1 MQFQD
6 HIQQHLKSYVKPA
19 NLVQVVSYL
28 LIVLWVYAALSKLID
43 YDKSRTQMLNQVFS
57 KSIANILVW
66 AVPFI
71 ELLAGG
77 LLIFLKTRLAGLYAS
92 LLLLM
97 SFTVYIGLVM
107 INVFGRIP
115 CSCGGIL
122 SKMSWEQHLTFNLA
136 FILLTSTAI
145 LLSAHLKEGGSMGK
159 EE

>member
-1 MQFQD
+1 
-6 HIQQHLKSYVKPA
+6 
-19 NLVQVVSYL
+19 
-28 LIVLWVYAALSKLID
+28 
-43 YDKSRTQMLNQVFS
+43 MLNQVFS

-122 SKMSWEQHLTFNLA
+122 NHLNWEQHLTFNLA
-136 FILLTSTAI
+136 FMLLTSTAI
-145 LLSAHLKEGGSMGK
+145 LFSALFKGRRGYGEGV
-159 EE
+159 E